1 MKPELPHE
9 ERRPQQPDQEQAE
22 GNNDSAT
29 DEVQLVAVGE
39 QQLSERRRTG
49 TQQNEDGREA
59 ENEAGAKPHCRQAL
73 RRQHFF
79 RSAKAV
85 SRFSRSP
92 IDLTIA
98 GRSTYLG
105 SRVSR
110 SDCDDNGGYERT
122 SGGASRGYRD
132 YRGQDPD
139 WWHVLRLLRQPDR
152 ENDPGVP
159 GRDIGSGQIHG
170 RARGWDFLRYAPSTF
185 SCQGNRGCQTRKA
198 L

>member
-59 ENEAGAKPHCRQAL
+59 ANEAGAKPHCRQAL
-73 RRQHFF
+73 RRQHFL

-85 SRFSRSP
+85 SRSSRST
-92 IDLTIA
+92 IALTHA
-98 GRSTYLG
+98 GRSTY
-105 SRVSR
+105 
-110 SDCDDNGGYERT
+110 
-122 SGGASRGYRD
+122 
-132 YRGQDPD
+132 
-139 WWHVLRLLRQPDR
+139 
-152 ENDPGVP
+152 
-159 GRDIGSGQIHG
+159 QIG
-170 RARGWDFLRYAPSTF
+170 RASGRERVGHYV
-185 SCQGNRGCQTRKA
+185 
-198 L
+198 

>member
-79 RSAKAV
+79 RSATAV
-85 SRFSRSP
+85 SSFSRSP
-92 IDLTIA
+92 IDQI
-98 GRSTYLG
+98 G
-105 SRVSR
+105 SASR
-110 SDCDDNGGYERT
+110 RT
-122 SGGASRGYRD
+122 SGVTYG
-132 YRGQDPD
+132 
-139 WWHVLRLLRQPDR
+139 
-152 ENDPGVP
+152 
-159 GRDIGSGQIHG
+159 
-170 RARGWDFLRYAPSTF
+170 
-185 SCQGNRGCQTRKA
+185 
-198 L
+198 